1 MASYDDVT
9 VGELYRVML
18 RIEQQ
23 TTLTN
28 GRLQAVERQAAVHA
42 ERLDEHDSKLSG
54 HDNRL
59 TGYDTRLSDLREYP
73 GGGPTKRQVVTLTL
87 GGAGFG
93 TALMKLFEHFVK

>member
-1 MASYDDVT
+1 MAPYDDVT

-28 GRLQAVERQAAVHA
+28 GRLQVVERQAAVHG
-42 ERLDEHDSKLSG
+42 ERLDEHDSKLNG
-54 HDNRL
+54 HGTKLEELRDSP
-59 TGYDTRLSDLREYP
+59 TGGAS
-73 GGGPTKRQVVTLTL
+73 KKQMVTLTL

-93 TALMKLFEHFVK
+93 AAAWKFLEQFLK